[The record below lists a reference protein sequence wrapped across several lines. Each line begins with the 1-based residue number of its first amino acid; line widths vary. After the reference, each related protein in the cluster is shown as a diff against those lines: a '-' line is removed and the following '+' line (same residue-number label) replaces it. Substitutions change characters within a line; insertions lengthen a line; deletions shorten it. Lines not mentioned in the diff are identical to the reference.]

1 MRQQG
6 HTSSSSAALEPRLL
20 GRTRSSSVALEPRW
34 TFGLYVSPYRLEVLK
49 INSVRCWVGLLG
61 QTSSSSAALEH
72 RSVSSYRLEVL
83 KISYTDVKR
92 LDRPRITS
100 DLSTRIGARIG
111 LVFKIGTS

>member
-1 MRQQG
+1 MDFRLICFTISARSVKDKFCDKQVQG
-6 HTSSSSAALEPRLL
+6 R
-20 GRTRSSSVALEPRW
+20 
-34 TFGLYVSPYRLEVLK
+34 
-49 INSVRCWVGLLG
+49 
-61 QTSSSSAALEH
+61 TSSSSAALEH